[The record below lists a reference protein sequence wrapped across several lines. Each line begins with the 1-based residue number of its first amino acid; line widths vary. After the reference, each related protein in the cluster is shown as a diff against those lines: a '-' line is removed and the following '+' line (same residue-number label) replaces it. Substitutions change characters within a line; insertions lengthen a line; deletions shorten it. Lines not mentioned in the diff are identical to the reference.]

1 MRQFLDRQPKHAAGY
16 GEEGI
21 FFFPGVYTDVCLM
34 ERKTEGGRKREKRRQ
49 DGE

>member
-21 FFFPGVYTDVCLM
+21 FSPGVYTAVC
-34 ERKTEGGRKREKRRQ
+34 
-49 DGE
+49 